1 MKDTEIFSGSDP
13 EVTFTRRKLEENAL
27 ALAKKPS
34 VTGEG
39 EEIESFIAFTSCG
52 VKFLIEAG
60 KIIEVVRFR
69 EVVPLP
75 GMEKKLV
82 GIYNF
87 RGTVT
92 GVFSV
97 DVLVNEADQPSSDP
111 HYILICSNGGVI
123 FALACDEIE
132 GIENRALAGL
142 RKDEGSGILKNI
154 FSGVF
159 PDSARLLDMDRL
171 TGDGILKIS

>member
-1 MKDTEIFSGSDP
+1 MKDTEIYSGSDP
-13 EVTFTRRKLEENAL
+13 DEVISRRKLEENAL
-27 ALAKKPS
+27 ALAKKP
-34 VTGEG
+34 VMARPG
-39 EEIESFIAFTSCG
+39 EEIESFIAFTTGG
-52 VKFLIEAG
+52 VKILVEAG

-75 GMEKKLV
+75 GMDKKLV

-97 DVLVNEADQPSSDP
+97 DVLISEADQPSPDP
-111 HYILICSNGGVI
+111 HYILICSNGGVV
-123 FALACDEIE
+123 FALACDEID
-132 GIENRALAGL
+132 GIENRALAEL
-142 RKDEGSGILKNI
+142 SKDEGPGILKNI

-171 TGDGILKIS
+171 TGDGILEIS

>member
-1 MKDTEIFSGSDP
+1 MKDTEIFSDSDP
-13 EVTFTRRKLEENAL
+13 DEVISRRKLEENAL
-27 ALAKKPS
+27 ALARKPA
-34 VTGEG
+34 VAGAG
-39 EEIESFIAFTSCG
+39 EEIGAFIAFTSGG
-52 VKFLIEAG
+52 VRFLIEAG

-75 GMEKKLV
+75 GMDKKLV

-97 DVLVNEADQPSSDP
+97 DVLISEADNPSPDP
-111 HYILICSNGGVI
+111 HYILICSNGGVV
-123 FALACDEIE
+123 FALACDEIN
-132 GIENRALAGL
+132 GIENRTLAGL
-142 RKDEGSGILKNI
+142 SKDEGSGILKNI

-171 TGDGILKIS
+171 TSDGILVIS